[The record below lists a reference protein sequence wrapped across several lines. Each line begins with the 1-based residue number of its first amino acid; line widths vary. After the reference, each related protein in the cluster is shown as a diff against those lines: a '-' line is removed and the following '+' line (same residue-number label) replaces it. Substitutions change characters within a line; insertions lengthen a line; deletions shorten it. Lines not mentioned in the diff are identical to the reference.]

1 MFGPDGHCDLIELD
15 GKDIRQEALEDSRA
29 ELARIVSGADA
40 ILFSETIEAEGELVF
55 ANACEM
61 GIEGMVSK
69 RVGSRYS
76 SGPTRTWVKTKNA
89 AYERQ
94 PRRFT
99 FPEPSQARHG

>member
-1 MFGPDGHCDLIELD
+1 VFRPDGHCDLIEPD
-15 GKDIRQEALEDSRA
+15 GKDIRQEALGDRRA

-55 ANACEM
+55 DNACEM
-61 GIEGMVSK
+61 GIKGMVSK

-76 SGPTRTWVKTKNA
+76 SGTTRTWVKTKNA
-89 AYERQ
+89 AYERP

-99 FPEPSQARHG
+99 FPEPSQVRHG